1 MKTQI
6 IKINLSLIERDKI
19 DNIVDILRE
28 GGVVVYPTDTF
39 YGLGANV
46 YLTEAVK
53 KIYTLKRRERLKPIP
68 VIVSDLVMAED
79 ISTDRPL
86 IFQDITKRFWP
97 GPLTI
102 VLKASPKIPD
112 VLQSPAGSI
121 GVRWPDVPWL
131 RELIRQG
138 RFPLT
143 ATSANLSGHTEISD
157 PDVIIESFSGTVDL
171 IVDGGI
177 SPGELPST
185 VLDLTGER
193 PRILREGALPSSE
206 IRQYLEKPEEN

>member
-68 VIVSDLVMAED
+68 VIVSDLAMAED